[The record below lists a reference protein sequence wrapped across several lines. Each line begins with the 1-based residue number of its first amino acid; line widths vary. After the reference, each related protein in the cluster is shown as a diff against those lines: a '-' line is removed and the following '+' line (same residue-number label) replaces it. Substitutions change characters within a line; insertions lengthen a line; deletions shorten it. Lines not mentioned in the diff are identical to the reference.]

1 MENKDIESTLK
12 EFFET
17 KLEIDALGRRLN
29 KLKTDILAWQGEDQ
43 VKTAGSYQSNV
54 SNCTKVTLLETIAAT
69 RHGIKF
75 DNEDYKI
82 TPYVKLKVKK
92 IY

>member
-1 MENKDIESTLK
+1 MEDKDIEPTLK

-17 KLEIDALGRRLN
+17 KLKIDVLGRRLN
-29 KLKTDILAWQGEDQ
+29 KLKADILAWQGEDQ
-43 VKTAGSYQSNV
+43 VKSVGSYQSKV

-75 DNEDYKI
+75 DNDDYKI

>member
-1 MENKDIESTLK
+1 MEDKDIEPTLE
-12 EFFET
+12 EFLET
-17 KLEIDALGRRLN
+17 KRKIDVLGRRLN
-29 KLKTDILAWQGEDQ
+29 RLKADILAWQGEDQ
-43 VKTAGSYQSNV
+43 VKTVGRYQSKV

-75 DNEDYKI
+75 DNDDYKI

-92 IY
+92 IF

>member
-1 MENKDIESTLK
+1 MEDKDIESTLK

-17 KLEIDALGRRLN
+17 KLKIDVLGRRLN
-29 KLKTDILAWQGEDQ
+29 KLKADILAWQGEDQ
-43 VKTAGSYQSNV
+43 VKTAGSYQSKV

-75 DNEDYKI
+75 DNDDYKI

>member
-1 MENKDIESTLK
+1 MEDKDIEPTLK

-17 KLEIDALGRRLN
+17 KREIDVLGRRLN
-29 KLKTDILAWQGEDQ
+29 KLKADILAWQGEDQ
-43 VKTAGSYQSNV
+43 VKTVGSYQSKV

-69 RHGIKF
+69 RHGIRF
-75 DNEDYKI
+75 DNDDYKI